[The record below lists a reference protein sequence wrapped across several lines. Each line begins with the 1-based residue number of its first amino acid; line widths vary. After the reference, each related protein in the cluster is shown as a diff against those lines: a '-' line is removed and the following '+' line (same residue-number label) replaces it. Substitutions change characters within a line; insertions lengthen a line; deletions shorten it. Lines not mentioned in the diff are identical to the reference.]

1 MNEDMNK
8 LLRGITK
15 YDLGSGLLISL
26 VISLSYSFLSAIIY
40 FIGICV
46 GLLNFWGS
54 WYVTSRICKK
64 GGSKTLILL
73 ISFFRITLIAM
84 LALIFIND
92 ISKISFYLLGLISHY
107 IILMIYALKN
117 RKGSV

>member
-8 LLRGITK
+8 LLRGIRK

-26 VISLSYSFLSAIIY
+26 IISLSYSFLNAIIY

-46 GLLNFWGS
+46 GLLNFFGS

-64 GGSKTLILL
+64 GGSATLILL
-73 ISFFRITLIAM
+73 ITFFRITLIGIS
-84 LALIFIND
+84 ALVFMND
-92 ISKISFYLLGLISHY
+92 IIKMSFYIAGIINHY